1 MPSPSPPCA
10 PVLWGWPREALPGIL
25 CALWPHTG
33 PWLSPLVGC
42 CYARN
47 FAESVMRQ
55 QASQGRAS
63 GHWEPPRT
71 FQKQTWDLNPGSP
84 DSTPEVLALFLR
96 VWPRLPCCPRE
107 KTGQQPRFRPLPP
120 PCPWCGAGKT
130 VCLQG
135 FVGSVL
141 CFEGGI
147 TGAGFCS
154 VSLLPLCIHPRPLP
168 AQTLHP
174 CGGLC
179 GVCNGEP

>member
-1 MPSPSPPCA
+1 M
-10 PVLWGWPREALPGIL
+10 LWGWPREALPGIL